1 MDLPFALKALGAL
14 AAVFVF
20 FAAVYALVRGMHRAN
35 KYFMR
40 SPGMPADEEI
50 ERDYRSAGITLE
62 GPTSSLAE
70 IARGTLPCGP
80 FTLTRYETGNPP
92 HMVLEVPA
100 AGGGDFKLEREGD
113 EMRQH
118 LRLGSGHA
126 LQTRDA
132 GIDPKLDALLA
143 TDAQRQAARALFR
156 LGFDRLERRDGVLRA
171 TKVLGAKLPKLE
183 VLRRA
188 LDQLDA
194 LRAG

>member
-1 MDLPFALKALGAL
+1 MDFQFLGAL
-14 AAVFVF
+14 VVAIVF

-35 KYFMR
+35 KFFMR

-50 ERDYRSAGITLE
+50 EREYRSAGITLE

-70 IARGTLPCGP
+70 IARGTLPSGP

-92 HMVLEVPA
+92 HMVLEVPAA

-118 LRLGSGHA
+118 LRLGSGHS

-132 GIDPKLDALLA
+132 GIDPKLDAVLA
-143 TDAQRQAARALFR
+143 TDARRQAARALFR

-188 LDQLDA
+188 LEQLDV
-194 LRAG
+194 LRSG